1 MREAD
6 YIFRLTDLQKYAIR
20 DVAVSMSE
28 LCFTGSGVVKA
39 IVWEEYEVF
48 SYIFRED
55 GSIVKESRGL
65 DSEGWLTEER
75 DSDGVWRTELEMV
88 NG

>member
-6 YIFRLTDLQKYAIR
+6 YSFRLTDLQKYAIR

-39 IVWEEYEVF
+39 IVWEQYEVI

-55 GSIVKESRGL
+55 GTIVKESRGL
-65 DSEGWLTEER
+65 DSDGWVIEER
-75 DSDGVWRTELEMV
+75 DTDGVLHTELEMV
-88 NG
+88 ND